1 MSWRPP
7 NYNIQGREKNWY
19 AAVYSSHNTFCGCS
33 DLLGHLTRVAAR
45 FSNTG
50 GPPPFPGLDQQPSAN
65 LPALPPPAP
74 NPEPPP
80 APRRGGGQ
88 DAADGGH
95 GGDDGDVAYGS
106 EDLELLF
113 AAAEEDAM

>member
-7 NYNIQGREKNWY
+7 NYNIQGRENNWF
-19 AAVYSSHNTFCGCS
+19 ATVYHSHNTFCGCT
-33 DLLGHLTRVAAR
+33 DLLGHFTRVASR

-50 GPPPFPGLDQQPSAN
+50 GPPPFPGLDQQPPAN
-65 LPALPPPAP
+65 LPALPPAPAP
-74 NPEPPP
+74 QPPP
-80 APRRGGGQ
+80 TPRRGGGE
-88 DAADGGH
+88 DAAEGGH
-95 GGDDGDVAYGS
+95 GGGDGDAAYGS